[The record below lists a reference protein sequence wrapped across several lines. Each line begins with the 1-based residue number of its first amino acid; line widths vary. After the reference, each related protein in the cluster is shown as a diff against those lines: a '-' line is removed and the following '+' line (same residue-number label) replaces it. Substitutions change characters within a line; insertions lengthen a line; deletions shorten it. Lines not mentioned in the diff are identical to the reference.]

1 MLLLVSRDLD
11 TVVEY
16 SYHCVVSYLAALRKP
31 LPTHRTG
38 KPEPIN
44 DKELS
49 GEYPL
54 SLPALAGVSGLVDL
68 QLAGCLEP
76 LVAVGAGVG
85 PRGGVARQVGGQ
97 VGPAG
102 DHQ

>member
-16 SYHCVVSYLAALRKP
+16 SSHCVVSHLAALGKP
-31 LPTHRTG
+31 LATHRTG

-54 SLPALAGVSGLVDL
+54 SLPNLPWPVCLAWWISSW
-68 QLAGCLEP
+68 P
-76 LVAVGAGVG
+76 AVWKVFANF
-85 PRGGVARQVGGQ
+85 
-97 VGPAG
+97 
-102 DHQ
+102 